1 MNTLDQILTQRVI
14 EEHKESM
21 AKTLD
26 LTTWT
31 TENRDERMQ
40 AARMLGERIAK
51 RGVELVEETLSRE
64 IEGNS
69 LFHYILLTAVI
80 VGELELLYSMREE
93 LDTTPEEELSLIP
106 VDTPWL
112 ATEIRRR
119 IQELSDLHLKITSGL
134 SVETEAKEL

>member
-51 RGVELVEETLSRE
+51 RGVELVEETLSKE

-93 LDTTPEEELSLIP
+93 LDTTPEEELSLLP

-134 SVETEAKEL
+134 SAETEAKEL

>member
-51 RGVELVEETLSRE
+51 RGVELVEETLSKE